1 MISCS
6 RIELNL
12 YVKIHKKYRGERECI
27 LVHNFGPNQ
36 ELVDRSTVNMI
47 FNVTCY
53 LGLCSAISVYCISH
67 ILLKNVKLV
76 VWTLYNI
83 NNFIW

>member
-1 MISCS
+1 M
-6 RIELNL
+6 
-12 YVKIHKKYRGERECI
+12 KIHKEHRGERECI
-27 LVHNFGPNQ
+27 PVHNFGPIR

-47 FNVTCY
+47 FNVTYY
-53 LGLCSAISVYCISH
+53 LELCNVVSIYRISH
-67 ILLKNVKLV
+67 ILPKTVKLV